1 MNDHSKIIRL
11 FKSGLDEIVFHSRNK
26 AFGAYQLRILS
37 RMGMAIGFTITL
49 LISGISFSLFSFVKA
64 RKPKTDKYVEYEV
77 FNPSLKTTPIL
88 KEPPKG
94 DPNAQPNKD
103 EKKTDKPK
111 TTKTQQKK
119 DPKELQLD
127 PTKIEKDAL
136 EQQAAKDKAKQ
147 DSLAKAQADSI
158 ALKNR
163 LDSLAA
169 AQNKFGTKDGKG
181 VDMDTTHHKPI
192 GGPSEFGEWL
202 AMELKPKY
210 TAELKAYGRS
220 VTFTVGFDINHD
232 STISNIKLYQKAYFG
247 MDEIILETVR
257 NCKKK
262 FTPAINP
269 QTNQVIKSQ
278 PMKAPVKLTPYVSP
292 KSSPF

>member
-1 MNDHSKIIRL
+1 M
-11 FKSGLDEIVFHSRNK
+11 DEIVFHSRNK

-37 RMGMAIGFTITL
+37 RMGMAIGFTTTL
-49 LISGISFSLFSFVKA
+49 VISTIAFSTFSFIKA
-64 RKPKTDKYVEYEV
+64 KKPKQDKYVEYEV

-94 DPNAQPNKD
+94 DPDAKPSKD
-103 EKKTDKPK
+103 DQKKKESKPDKTP
-111 TTKTQQKK
+111 QRK
-119 DPKELQLD
+119 DPKERKLD
-127 PTKIEKDAL
+127 PTQIEKDAQ

-158 ALKNR
+158 AQKNK

-169 AQNKFGTKDGKG
+169 AEAFKKKFGTKDGKG

-192 GGPSEFGEWL
+192 GGPTEFGEWL
-202 AMELKPKY
+202 AAELKPKY
-210 TAELKAYGRS
+210 TNELKAYGRS

-232 STISNIKLYQKAYFG
+232 STISNVRLYQKAYFG

-262 FTPAINP
+262 FTPALNP

-292 KSSPF
+292 KGNTF